1 MRYFDQKI
9 MTWIRFDTTWYYHE
23 ILDYAYD
30 ELAVYV
36 TGKCAWFKC
45 EANTILRIAED
56 LAKLNYV
63 LAIIGD

>member
-1 MRYFDQKI
+1 MLL
-9 MTWIRFDTTWYYHE
+9 DTIE
-23 ILDYAYD
+23 ILEYAYD